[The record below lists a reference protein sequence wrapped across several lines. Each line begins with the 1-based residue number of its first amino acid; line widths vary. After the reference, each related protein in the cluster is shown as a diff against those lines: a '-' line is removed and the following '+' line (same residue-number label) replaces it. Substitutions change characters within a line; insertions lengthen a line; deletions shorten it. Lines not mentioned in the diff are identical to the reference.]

1 MKKILLLSLFM
12 GIFFFGCSHDETTVQ
27 ILRTPLLSFNFNG
40 SSTWKADNYSFAP
53 VSKVVVYPADTS
65 QTGQLFNRYTLQGT
79 GKDSAGNN
87 YQLIIT
93 FDNSD
98 PNLLTGTY
106 KPHYTNETGLA
117 QVQLFNLTNSN
128 DLAAYNLCTNDT
140 ANAIL
145 QIQKQKPD
153 ERLITGSFQMMLCNS
168 RDSSKKINITNG
180 VIKDIKY

>member
-1 MKKILLLSLFM
+1 
-12 GIFFFGCSHDETTVQ
+12 
-27 ILRTPLLSFNFNG
+27 LRTPLLSFNFNG

-79 GKDSAGNN
+79 GKDSAGNT
-87 YQLIIT
+87 YQLIIA
-93 FDNSD
+93 FDNAD
-98 PNLLTGTY
+98 PDLLIGTY
-106 KPHYTNETGLA
+106 KPRYTNQNGLV

-128 DLAAYNLCTNDT
+128 DLAAYNLCVDDT

-145 QIQKQKPD
+145 QIEKQKRD

-180 VIKDIKY
+180 ILKDIKY

>member
-1 MKKILLLSLFM
+1 MKKILLLSLFI

-27 ILRTPLLSFNFNG
+27 ILRTPLLTFSFNG

-53 VSKVVVYPADTS
+53 VSKVVVYPADIS

-79 GKDSAGNN
+79 GKDSAGNT

-93 FDNSD
+93 FDNTD
-98 PNLLTGTY
+98 ANLLTGTY
-106 KPHYTNETGLA
+106 KPHYTNQTGLS

-128 DLAAYNLCTNDT
+128 DLAAYNLCANDT
-140 ANAIL
+140 SNAVL
-145 QIQKQKPD
+145 QIQKQKAD
-153 ERLITGSFQMMLCNS
+153 ERLITGAFQMMLCNS

-180 VIKDIKY
+180 IIKDIKY

>member
-12 GIFFFGCSHDETTVQ
+12 GIFFLGCSRDETTVQ

-79 GKDSAGNN
+79 GNDSAGNS

-93 FDNSD
+93 FDNAD
-98 PNLLTGTY
+98 PNLLTGIY
-106 KPHYTNETGLA
+106 KPHYTNQTGLA

-128 DLAAYNLCTNDT
+128 NLAAYNLCSNDT

-180 VIKDIKY
+180 IIKDIKY

>member
-1 MKKILLLSLFM
+1 MKKILLLSLFI

-27 ILRTPLLSFNFNG
+27 ILRTPLLTFNFNG
-40 SSTWKADNYSFAP
+40 SSPWKADNYSFAR

-65 QTGQLFNRYTLQGT
+65 QTGQLFNRYMLQGT
-79 GKDSAGNN
+79 GKDSAGNT

-93 FDNSD
+93 FDNTD
-98 PNLLTGTY
+98 ANLLTGTY
-106 KPHYTNETGLA
+106 KPHYTNQTGLS

-128 DLAAYNLCTNDT
+128 DLAAYNLCANDT
-140 ANAIL
+140 SNAVL
-145 QIQKQKPD
+145 QIQKQKAD

-180 VIKDIKY
+180 IIKDIKY